1 MSRGKLH
8 RNIFHENKLLSN
20 HDSDQVLFS
29 ILQFQQH
36 VSNRTFSII
45 LRFRI
50 VFQTEYNLIKNMIF
64 KQYDSCFQ
72 REQFLNKNMVPNE
85 QSFSSF
91 LYTSDTTYRLV
102 ESAQLYFSS
111 NSNLTHIAVNTL
123 QTIII
128 QQSDFPV
135 SFNVYI
141 LIFFL
146 ILKIFYVHNL
156 VALSIFLI

>member
-1 MSRGKLH
+1 
-8 RNIFHENKLLSN
+8 
-20 HDSDQVLFS
+20 
-29 ILQFQQH
+29 
-36 VSNRTFSII
+36 
-45 LRFRI
+45 
-50 VFQTEYNLIKNMIF
+50 MIF